1 MELIYLWVSKYKNL
15 ENLGFNFSS
24 KFDVDINWKNG
35 KESIVIKEKVKNKNI
50 FQNEQKINNVTTIIG
65 KNGTGKSNIL
75 NLIGIR
81 RDGRVRLREEN
92 SEYLLIYHYDKNL
105 FVIEG
110 SNYQILSPVLE
121 GLKLTALISN
131 PFSMLV
137 RYENYKLKYLG
148 YLQMH
153 EEVFKNN
160 VILSYRN
167 FYDKE
172 MASTTDSFEISQEYS
187 VLFNRIYL
195 SDKNTGHL
203 AKYKMLIDFYKQEKE
218 EFRKGFK
225 VFKLSGNTNLRLK
238 MDIYNDSTNKVKL
251 KMKKNFNPLISFEE
265 ERKKYKSKTH
275 FINRLAYSLCK
286 MLVDFSM
293 INESQS
299 SEVNKTILKLPKN
312 LSYVEY
318 CLEIA
323 RELYKLKAVNDMY
336 FNETEMLL
344 NIHKEYF
351 SILNKIEDKYFT
363 NERIIVPTNTKYD
376 KDIGDFLELLNKINK
391 IDPSLHS
398 LVNLLSV
405 NYDSLSSGEEALI
418 SLFSALHHGLNEP
431 IFSESNNAILLL
443 DEPDNFM
450 HPEWNRMLLNE
461 IIQFLNMLETN
472 YKTYQLIITTHS
484 PFLVS
489 DLPKENIIALEKD
502 YDLNISRVVN
512 IGNTF
517 ASNIHTLLS
526 EDFFMTSTI
535 GEFAKTNIDQV
546 IDLILKREYLTYEE
560 KERILYII
568 DIIGEP
574 ILKDRLSKMYNMYFG
589 EGEDKLL

>member
-1 MELIYLWVSKYKNL
+1 
-15 ENLGFNFSS
+15 
-24 KFDVDINWKNG
+24 
-35 KESIVIKEKVKNKNI
+35 
-50 FQNEQKINNVTTIIG
+50 
-65 KNGTGKSNIL
+65 
-75 NLIGIR
+75 
-81 RDGRVRLREEN
+81 
-92 SEYLLIYHYDKNL
+92 
-105 FVIEG
+105 
-110 SNYQILSPVLE
+110 
-121 GLKLTALISN
+121 
-131 PFSMLV
+131 
-137 RYENYKLKYLG
+137 
-148 YLQMH
+148 
-153 EEVFKNN
+153 
-160 VILSYRN
+160 
-167 FYDKE
+167 
-172 MASTTDSFEISQEYS
+172 
-187 VLFNRIYL
+187 
-195 SDKNTGHL
+195 
-203 AKYKMLIDFYKQEKE
+203 
-218 EFRKGFK
+218 
-225 VFKLSGNTNLRLK
+225 
-238 MDIYNDSTNKVKL
+238 
-251 KMKKNFNPLISFEE
+251 
-265 ERKKYKSKTH
+265 
-275 FINRLAYSLCK
+275 
-286 MLVDFSM
+286 M